1 MTETNT
7 GATQIPPTCD
17 LGPDDTLYFLHIHK
31 TAGSSLR
38 EYINS
43 KFPVHRICKL
53 RWELP
58 FLVEAKPEH
67 LAQWRVFCGH
77 YGYYLEGILGRPV
90 VYVTMLRDPVERTIS
105 AFYDQK
111 WREDL
116 WLHDHIKDMTLEDY
130 VFDHIGTREVIN
142 FQTRTMA
149 LDSVEDHFRGYAEL
163 WRDAEETKRVL
174 GDRALLELAKERIAK
189 CACVGFQD
197 AFPDSMRLLAYTFGW
212 PKPEAEPRKNIRRT
226 EKEELSD
233 RVLGRIREIT
243 ALDLELYD
251 FARERFDRYI
261 AALTDEMID
270 ARHREVSERGWRG
283 EVVFRPGVMLQR
295 PAAQVPRGDAR
306 ARS

>member
-1 MTETNT
+1 MTESS
-7 GATQIPPTCD
+7 GASAVRPPVCD

-38 EYINS
+38 EYIQS
-43 KFPVHRICKL
+43 KFPIPKISRL

-58 FLVEAKPEH
+58 FLVNAPRET

-90 VYVTMLRDPVERTIS
+90 VHVTMLRDPVERTIS

-130 VFDHIGTREVIN
+130 VFDQIGTREVMN

-149 LDSVEDHFRGYAEL
+149 FDSVEEHLKGYAEL
-163 WRDAEETKRVL
+163 WRDPERTREVL
-174 GDRALLELAKERIAK
+174 GSAEMLELAKRRIAA

-197 AFPDSMRLLAYTFGW
+197 RFQDSMRLLAYTFGW
-212 PKPEAEPRKNIRRT
+212 ARPESEPRKNIRRT
-226 EKEELSD
+226 QREVLSD
-233 RVLGRIREIT
+233 RALERIREIT
-243 ALDLELYD
+243 ALDQALYD
-251 FARERFDRYI
+251 FARERFERYVTV
-261 AALTDEMID
+261 LTDEVI
-270 ARHREVSERGWRG
+270 AERHSEVSERAWREG
-283 EVVFRPGVMLQR
+283 SVFRKGSLLPPPTVATQ
-295 PAAQVPRGDAR
+295 
-306 ARS
+306 